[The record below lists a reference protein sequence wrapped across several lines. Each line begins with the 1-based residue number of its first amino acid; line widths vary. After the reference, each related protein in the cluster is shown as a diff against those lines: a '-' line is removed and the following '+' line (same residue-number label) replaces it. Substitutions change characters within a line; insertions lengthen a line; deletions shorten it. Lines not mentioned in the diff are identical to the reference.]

1 MYSILEPCPLKQ
13 YGEYFIHSCVVDN
26 IQYLKVLKLNFSSN
40 KDNNCAFEDVAIC
53 PVSKKISSLGWSKLG
68 SETEQNY
75 MGTLLVGHVTG
86 TISIW
91 SIVSLIETSDG
102 NSKDTGLLKEFDGVH
117 TSRVTQIKINNKP
130 NIIATSSN
138 KLVILQA
145 QEDGNN
151 GYDLNIALNCENDN
165 DKQEISSVQWNDKV
179 PYILSVCSKSGFLYI
194 WDMKK
199 SKIHLIIKDQLMQ
212 NPEENLHTVSVWA
225 SDGVQIII
233 GYDNEEYSFLTQ
245 YHMTQITAPIAEYR
259 GGHSKG
265 IYQITKNPNDPNF
278 VLSLGRDNNVT
289 CWSIRTQKNV
299 YNKSFKDKIHSVN
312 WMSKLNDV
320 YIVLYENGQLEANQV
335 SFNLDLSQTAEIP
348 EEPPKW
354 ISRKNF
360 SVFNWSGKFLFC
372 NENFNSVISVNQM
385 TNNSDLINEIKE
397 FIAKNVEIQDKNEY
411 LSKKVNL
418 LSNLISSNDNM
429 HHIEKNSILMWV
441 TLKCIYQNDYN
452 ELYKFFG
459 FDKEKLINDANGNI
473 GKVKEKKR
481 QLLKDINSSNNNNA
495 IAFWDEIET
504 NKGTKKETNNVMEIE
519 KPMTVKEEYN
529 RNFNWNQLGEK
540 HIKTAIL
547 FGDLE
552 LAMENAFQADRDAE
566 ALLIAS
572 TDPGLFAKAKAKY
585 FAKSKD
591 LYVKHVFSSVVN
603 KNFNQLLDYNMK
615 EWKEYILYGLT
626 YLNEKEF
633 KNFAIN
639 LGDKLISLGDN
650 YSGIVCYLLSG
661 ESLRIIEKLY
671 SIYLEKIK
679 SMNDQNDKD
688 RLLQNLTEEVLT
700 IHYVLGESIQNE
712 ITLKIIS
719 LYAKMLVRLKLFLE
733 ASTLLVKIKNPDNQT
748 YELFDRIYGQY
759 EEKLNKLI
767 KKPVHPYNIITI
779 KPYIQST
786 KKNDSVN
793 HSKVLNDSSLNTN
806 PIIKNNRQNSSTNNM
821 SQHSNFSK
829 ETRDEL
835 YASQV
840 NNASTT
846 EKINSNKVIR
856 PPIVKAPVNSIISNN
871 TYNEPIQKNKFVDDI
886 KQQFEDKQVS
896 SSIVSKTQIIKPPI
910 IKQNINKTSSE
921 IIDRNENERFLKNSQ
936 SNFKDSNFNN
946 NNNVN
951 TEPVLDNDEQ
961 TIISKFDS
969 YISIYNSVYTDN
981 TRQKDFR
988 EKVEILKQKITKQEI
1003 KSNVKQLLIQFTS
1016 SKLNLFK
1023 CTILDFLV
1031 KK

>member
-1 MYSILEPCPLKQ
+1 MSSILEPCPLKQ
-13 YGEYFIHSCVVDN
+13 YGEYFVHAVVLDN
-26 IQYLKVLKLNFSSN
+26 IQYLKIIKLNYSN
-40 KDNNCAFEDVAIC
+40 KDNNCTFEDIAIC

-75 MGTLLVGHVTG
+75 MGTLLVGHVSG

-91 SIVSLIETSDG
+91 SIVTLIESADG
-102 NSKDTGLLKEFDGVH
+102 STKNTGLLKEFDGVH
-117 TSRVTQIKINNKP
+117 TSKITQIKINNKP

-145 QEDGNN
+145 HEDGQN
-151 GYDLNIALNCENDN
+151 GYDLTVALNCENDN

-212 NPEENLHTVSVWA
+212 SPEENLLTVSAWA

-265 IYQITKNPNDPNF
+265 IYQMTKNPNDPNF
-278 VLSLGRDNNVT
+278 LLSLSRDNSVT
-289 CWSIRTQKNV
+289 CWSIRTQRNV
-299 YNKSFKDKIHSVN
+299 YNKTYRDKIQSIN
-312 WMSKLNDV
+312 WMNKLNDV
-320 YIVLYENGQLEANQV
+320 YIVLYENGTLEANQV
-335 SFNLDLSQTAEIP
+335 SFNLDLSQTSEMP
-348 EEPPKW
+348 DEPPRW
-354 ISRKNF
+354 IARKNF

-372 NENFNSVISVNQM
+372 NENFNSVISVNQL
-385 TNNSDLINEIKE
+385 TSNSDLITEIKE
-397 FIAKNVEIQDKNEY
+397 FISKNVESQDKNDF
-411 LSKKVNL
+411 LTKKVNM
-418 LSNLISSNDNM
+418 LSNLISSNENL

-452 ELYKFFG
+452 ELYKYFG
-459 FDKEKLINDANGNI
+459 FDKEKLIGDANANI

-495 IAFWDEIET
+495 IAFWEEIET
-504 NKGTKKETNNVMEIE
+504 NKGTKKETSNVMEVE

-529 RNFNWNQLGEK
+529 RNFNWNQLVEK

-572 TDPGLFAKAKAKY
+572 TNPELFAKAKAKY
-585 FAKSKD
+585 FSKSKD

-626 YLNEKEF
+626 YLSDKEF
-633 KNFAIN
+633 KNFALS
-639 LGDKLISLGDN
+639 LGDKLLSFGDN
-650 YSGIVCYLLSG
+650 YSGIVCYLLAG

-671 SIYLEKIK
+671 SLYLTKIK
-679 SMNDQNDKD
+679 NLNDQNDKD
-688 RLLQNLTEEVLT
+688 RLLQNLTEEIMTV
-700 IHYVLGESIQNE
+700 HYVLGESIQNE
-712 ITLKIIS
+712 ITLRVIS
-719 LYAKMLVRLKLFLE
+719 LYSKMLVRLKLFLE

-759 EEKLNKLI
+759 EEKLVKLI
-767 KKPVHPYNIITI
+767 KKPTHPYNIITI
-779 KPYIQST
+779 KPYVLSSITST
-786 KKNDSVN
+786 KKNEN
-793 HSKVLNDSSLNTN
+793 LNSKVLNDPNVTRN
-806 PIIKNNRQNSSTNNM
+806 NKNFGQNNYPNIAHNNNQM
-821 SQHSNFSK
+821 FNQNNNVK
-829 ETRDEL
+829 EVKEEL
-835 YASQV
+835 YS
-840 NNASTT
+840 NNQQTN
-846 EKINSNKVIR
+846 EKINPNKVIR
-856 PPIVKAPVNSIISNN
+856 PPIVKPPVNNLLSNQQRDN
-871 TYNEPIQKNKFVDDI
+871 NYSEPISSSGKFVNEL
-886 KQQFEDKQVS
+886 KQQFEDKQVV
-896 SSIVSKTQIIKPPI
+896 INPPISKNQIIKPPI
-910 IKQNINKTSSE
+910 IKSNNTIKSNP
-921 IIDRNENERFLKNSQ
+921 DVNDNERFIKQSSVKETNYNNINTSNTNS
-936 SNFKDSNFNN
+936 
-946 NNNVN
+946 
-951 TEPVLDNDEQ
+951 EPVLDNDEQ

-969 YISIYNSVYTDN
+969 YIVMYNSVYTDN
-981 TRQKDFR
+981 TRQKDFK
-988 EKVEILKQKITKQEI
+988 EKVEILKLKISRQEI
-1003 KSNVKQLLIQFTS
+1003 KQNVKQLLIQFIS
-1016 SKLNLFK
+1016 SKSF
-1023 CTILDFLV
+1023 F
-1031 KK
+1031 